1 MKKVLILYKF
11 LPQYRVDFFNRLK
24 DALLEHNIDL
34 LLIYGKNQNADA
46 LKKDEVDLPWG
57 RFVPNRKIRFG
68 RIDFLWQPCLKYFRG
83 QDLIIAEQAN
93 KLLVNY
99 YLMVARKFTRYKFAY
114 WGHGR
119 NMQDDPYSMKNKFKF
134 LYLKQ
139 CDWWFAYTQGVKR
152 MLESFDYPADKITI
166 VQNAIDTVSLQK
178 SYKEVNEEII
188 TGLKQELGIV
198 GDNVGIY
205 CGGMYPEKRLDF
217 ILEVIG
223 KVKSEVSDFHMIFIG
238 SGIDSGKIEIAAKNT
253 GWIHYVGPK
262 FGNDRVKY
270 FKIASLQL
278 MPGLVGLGI
287 LDSFALETPIITTEY
302 PYHSP
307 EIEYLSNNVNGI
319 ITKNTL
325 EEYTNA
331 IISLFKSKKHLQ
343 LIEECRK
350 SAGIYTVEA
359 MVDNFKMGIVKC
371 LEG

>member
-1 MKKVLILYKF
+1 
-11 LPQYRVDFFNRLK
+11 
-24 DALLEHNIDL
+24 
-34 LLIYGKNQNADA
+34 
-46 LKKDEVDLPWG
+46 
-57 RFVPNRKIRFG
+57 
-68 RIDFLWQPCLKYFRG
+68 
-83 QDLIIAEQAN
+83 
-93 KLLVNY
+93 
-99 YLMVARKFTRYKFAY
+99 
-114 WGHGR
+114 
-119 NMQDDPYSMKNKFKF
+119 
-134 LYLKQ
+134 
-139 CDWWFAYTQGVKR
+139 

-253 GWIHYVGPK
+253 SWIHYVGPK